1 MGLNTELRIL
11 YTLLDFVFVF
21 LVIIK
26 FQNQDIF
33 VFEIGG
39 RFSKIAMCLSRLMS
53 KNIGCARAKPFY
65 MRDAV

>member
-21 LVIIK
+21 LIIIK
-26 FQNQDIF
+26 FQNQDF
-33 VFEIGG
+33 FEIGG